1 MDFSFNRIQSLV
13 KKNVQR
19 FAEDILAPIAP
30 ELDRE
35 SKPLP
40 KDIIELMAK
49 QKLFGIQVAEKYEG
63 AGLDSI
69 SYVAAIE
76 EISKV
81 CGATGLMLTV
91 HNSVAAAP
99 IEKFGTEDQ
108 KQNYLK
114 DLASGRKIGAFS
126 ITEPN
131 AGSDAMGLLT
141 TAEKDGNDY
150 ILNGQKCFVTNG
162 GVADT
167 FLIGAVHDRKAKA
180 KGIGV
185 FIVDKK
191 MPGFKVGKI
200 EAKLGVRSNQ
210 VSELF
215 MDNVRVPT
223 ENVLGK
229 LDDGFKIM
237 MQTLDIGRIG
247 IGTQGL
253 GIAQAAYQAAAKY
266 ANERRQ
272 FGKPIGQFQAI
283 GFKLAEMKAALDAS
297 RFLIYRAAWMK
308 DQKMP
313 FSVESAMAKMYATD
327 SAMRVCTDA
336 IQIFGGYGFIQD
348 LPTERYFRD
357 VKITQIYEGTNEI
370 MKIIIGN
377 AILKEFASTGF

>member
-1 MDFSFNRIQSLV
+1 LDFGLSRIQELV
-13 KKNVQR
+13 KKNVRR
-19 FAEDILAPIAP
+19 FAEEVLVPIAP
-30 ELDRE
+30 ELDRQ
-35 SKPLP
+35 SKKLP
-40 KDIIELMAK
+40 QEIIDLMAK
-49 QKLFGIQVAEKYEG
+49 QKLFGIQIAEKYEG

-76 EISKV
+76 EISKA
-81 CGATGLMLTV
+81 CGATGLMTTV
-91 HNSVAAAP
+91 HNSVVAAP
-99 IEKFGTEDQ
+99 LEKFGNEDQ
-108 KQNYLK
+108 KMNYLC

-141 TAEKDGNDY
+141 TAERDGNDW

-162 GVADT
+162 GLAET
-167 FLIGAVHDRKAKA
+167 FLIGAVHDRQAKA

-200 EAKLGVRSNQ
+200 EEKLGVRSNP

-215 MDNVRVPT
+215 LDNVRIPA

-229 LDDGFKIM
+229 LQDGFKIM
-237 MQTLDIGRIG
+237 MQTLDMGRIG

-253 GIAQAAYQAAAKY
+253 GIAQAAYEAAAKY

-272 FGKPIGQFQAI
+272 FGKPIGEFQAI
-283 GFKLAEMKAALDAS
+283 SFKLAEMRSALDAS
-297 RFLIYRAAWMK
+297 RYLIYRAAWLK
-308 DQKMP
+308 DQHLPYSM
-313 FSVESAMAKMYATD
+313 ESAMAKMYATD

-377 AILKEFASTGF
+377 AILKEFAPAGF